1 MLKTKMTEDRQL
13 QSCHEINT
21 VLSLTQRFYLLTE
34 ILQLFSG
41 NQSRVGHLNCLEE
54 ELDGFTRS
62 QWQKGTVT
70 GDKT

>member
-54 ELDGFTRS
+54 
-62 QWQKGTVT
+62 
-70 GDKT
+70 